1 MKSLALFSVTKSV
14 ALLLSVGAAF
24 AQPAS
29 TGSAQTY
36 PAKPIRLIV
45 AFAPGGATDTFAR
58 ITAAELTSTLGQQV
72 IVENRPGAGTTIAAE
87 FVAKSPADGYTLL
100 LTDLSTHAI
109 MPSLYTKLGFNH
121 ARDLVAVAPVSA
133 SPLIMAAHPSLG
145 VKNAKEL
152 IALAK
157 KNPGITCGNSGAGT
171 VTHLAAEKFRTRAG
185 IDLTSVNYKGG
196 TTSTVS
202 LLTGELSLIVN
213 TIPAALEHV
222 KSKRLVAIG
231 ITADK
236 RAAALPDIAA
246 LGETVKGV
254 DAAVIAGVLAPANT
268 PRAVIDRLNAE
279 FAKAVDAPKAREVF
293 LVNAAEAMK
302 QTPEVMQAA
311 LERDARIWAEVV
323 RVTGVKLN

>member
-1 MKSLALFSVTKSV
+1 MKSLALFSVTNSV

-58 ITAAELTSTLGQQV
+58 STAAELTSTLGQQV

-185 IDLTSVNYKGG
+185 LDLTSVNYTGG
-196 TTSTVS
+196 PTSTVS

>member
-1 MKSLALFSVTKSV
+1 MFKNKYLCIVISAALGAGFAGQAAAQNYPTKPV
-14 ALLLSVGAAF
+14 
-24 AQPAS
+24 
-29 TGSAQTY
+29 
-36 PAKPIRLIV
+36 RLIV

-58 ITAAELTSTLGQQV
+58 ITAAEITRALGQQV

-87 FVAKSPADGYTLL
+87 FVAKSAADGYTLL

-109 MPSLYTKLGFNH
+109 MPSLYTKLAFNH
-121 ARDLVAVAPVSA
+121 ARDLIAVAPVSV
-133 SPLIMAAHPSLG
+133 SPLIMAAHPSVG

-171 VTHLAAEKFRTRAG
+171 VTHLAAEKFRARAG

-213 TIPAALEHV
+213 TIPAVLEHV
-222 KSKRLVAIG
+222 KTKKLVAIG
-231 ITADK
+231 LTADQ
-236 RAAALPDIAA
+236 RAAALPDIPA

-279 FAKAVDAPKAREVF
+279 FAKAVDAPKAKEIF

-302 QTPEVMQAA
+302 QSPDVMQRVM
-311 LERDARIWAEVV
+311 EQDAKTWADVV
-323 RVTGVKLN
+323 KVTGVKLQ

>member
-1 MKSLALFSVTKSV
+1 MFKNKYLQILVGIVCSASAV
-14 ALLLSVGAAF
+14 A
-24 AQPAS
+24 QN
-29 TGSAQTY
+29 Y
-36 PAKPIRLIV
+36 PTKPIRLIV

-58 ITAAELTSTLGQQV
+58 ITAAEISRNIGQQV

-133 SPLIMAAHPSLG
+133 SPLIMTAHPSLG

-171 VTHLAAEKFRTRAG
+171 VTHLAAEKFRTHAG

-236 RAAALPDIAA
+236 RAVALPDIAA

>member
-1 MKSLALFSVTKSV
+1 MFKNKYLQILVGIVCSASAV
-14 ALLLSVGAAF
+14 A
-24 AQPAS
+24 QN
-29 TGSAQTY
+29 Y
-36 PAKPIRLIV
+36 PTKPIRLIV

-58 ITAAELTSTLGQQV
+58 ITAAEISRNIGQQV

-236 RAAALPDIAA
+236 RAVALPDIAA

>member
-1 MKSLALFSVTKSV
+1 MFKNKYLPMLLGLACSASAT
-14 ALLLSVGAAF
+14 
-24 AQPAS
+24 AQS
-29 TGSAQTY
+29 Y

-58 ITAAELTSTLGQQV
+58 ITAAELTRTLGQQV
-72 IVENRPGAGTTIAAE
+72 VVENRPGAGTTIAAE

-109 MPSLYTKLGFNH
+109 MPSLYQKLGFNH
-121 ARDLVAVAPVSA
+121 ARDLTAVAPVSA
-133 SPLIMAAHPSLG
+133 SPLMAAHPSLG
-145 VKNAKEL
+145 VRNAKEL

-157 KNPGITCGNSGAGT
+157 RSPGITCGNSGAGT

-185 IDLTSVNYKGG
+185 IELLSVNYKGG

-202 LLTGELSLIVN
+202 LMTGELSLIVN
-213 TIPAALEHV
+213 TIPAVLEHV
-222 KSKRLVAIG
+222 KSKKLVAIG

-236 RAAALPDIAA
+236 RATALPDIAA

-254 DAAVIAGVLAPANT
+254 DAAVIAGILAPANT

-279 FAKAVDAPKAREVF
+279 IAKAVDAPKAKESF
-293 LVNAAEAMK
+293 LVNAAEALK
-302 QTPEVMQAA
+302 QTPEVMQSR
-311 LERDARIWAEVV
+311 LEADAKTWAEVV

>member
-1 MKSLALFSVTKSV
+1 MLLGLACSASAT
-14 ALLLSVGAAF
+14 
-24 AQPAS
+24 AQS
-29 TGSAQTY
+29 Y

-58 ITAAELTSTLGQQV
+58 ITAAELTRTLGQQV
-72 IVENRPGAGTTIAAE
+72 VVENRPGAGTTIAAE

-109 MPSLYTKLGFNH
+109 MPSLYQKLGFNH
-121 ARDLVAVAPVSA
+121 ARDLTAVAPVSA

-145 VKNAKEL
+145 VRNAKEL

-157 KNPGITCGNSGAGT
+157 RSPGITCGNSGAGT

-185 IDLTSVNYKGG
+185 IELLSVNYKGG

-202 LLTGELSLIVN
+202 LMTGELSLIVN
-213 TIPAALEHV
+213 TIPAVLEHV
-222 KSKRLVAIG
+222 KSKKLVAIG

-236 RAAALPDIAA
+236 RAQALPDIAA
-246 LGETVKGV
+246 LGETVSGV
-254 DAAVIAGVLAPANT
+254 DAAVIAGVIAPANT
-268 PRAVIDRLNAE
+268 PRAVIERLNAE
-279 FAKAVDAPKAREVF
+279 FAKAVDAPKARESF
-293 LVNAAEAMK
+293 LVNAAEALK
-302 QTPEVMQAA
+302 QTPEVMQRA
-311 LERDARIWAEVV
+311 LEADGKTWAEVV

>member
-1 MKSLALFSVTKSV
+1 MFCA
-14 ALLLSVGAAF
+14 GAA
-24 AQPAS
+24 AQN
-29 TGSAQTY
+29 Y
-36 PAKPIRLIV
+36 PTKPIRLIV

-58 ITAAELTSTLGQQV
+58 ITAAEISRSLGQQV

-87 FVAKSPADGYTLL
+87 FVAKSAADGYTLL

-109 MPSLYTKLGFNH
+109 MPSLYTKLAFNH
-121 ARDLVAVAPVSA
+121 GRDLIAVAPVSA

-202 LLTGELSLIVN
+202 LMTGELSLIVN
-213 TIPAALEHV
+213 TIPAVLEHV
-222 KSKRLVAIG
+222 KSKKLVAIG
-231 ITADK
+231 LTADK
-236 RAAALPDIAA
+236 RATALPDIPA

-254 DAAVIAGVLAPANT
+254 DAAVIAGVLAPANV
-268 PRAVIDRLNAE
+268 PRAIIERLNAE
-279 FAKAVDAPKAREVF
+279 FAKAVDAPKAKEIF

-302 QTPEVMQAA
+302 QTSEVMQKA
-311 LERDARIWAEVV
+311 LEQDAKTWAEVV
-323 RVTGVKLN
+323 KVTGVRLN

>member
-1 MKSLALFSVTKSV
+1 MFKIKGLSIFAV
-14 ALLLSVGAAF
+14 ALV
-24 AQPAS
+24 S
-29 TGSAQTY
+29 TGAVAQSFPT
-36 PAKPIRLIV
+36 KPVRIVV

-58 ITAAELTSTLGQQV
+58 VTGSELTRSLGQQV
-72 IVENRPGAGTTIAAE
+72 IVENRPGAGTTIAAD
-87 FVAKSPADGYTLL
+87 FVAKSASDGYTLL

-109 MPSLYTKLGFNH
+109 MPSLYHKLSFNH
-121 ARDLVAVAPVSA
+121 ARDLIAVAPVSA
-133 SPLIMAAHPSLG
+133 SPLIMVAHPSVG

-157 KNPGITCGNSGAGT
+157 RKPGITCGNSGVGT

-185 IDLTSVNYKGG
+185 INLTAINFKGG
-196 TTSTVS
+196 ATSTVS
-202 LLTGELSLIVN
+202 LLTGELDLIVT

-222 KSKRLVAIG
+222 KNKRLVAVG

-236 RAAALPDIAA
+236 RAAALPDIPA

-279 FAKAVDAPKAREVF
+279 IAKAVDAPKAKEIF
-293 LVNAAEAMK
+293 LINAAEAMK
-302 QTPEVMQAA
+302 QSADAMQRVMEQ
-311 LERDARIWAEVV
+311 DVKTWAEVV
-323 RVTGVKLN
+323 KVTGVKLN

>member
-1 MKSLALFSVTKSV
+1 MITFKKSLLGAV
-14 ALLLSVGAAF
+14 LLSVGIAFPLYSAAQ
-24 AQPAS
+24 AWPS
-29 TGSAQTY
+29 
-36 PAKPIRLIV
+36 KPIRLIV

-58 ITAAELTSTLGQQV
+58 ITVAELTSTLGQQV

>member
-1 MKSLALFSVTKSV
+1 MFKIKGLPIFAV
-14 ALLLSVGAAF
+14 ALV
-24 AQPAS
+24 S
-29 TGSAQTY
+29 TGAVAQSFPT
-36 PAKPIRLIV
+36 KPVRIVV

-58 ITAAELTSTLGQQV
+58 VTGSELTRSLGQQV
-72 IVENRPGAGTTIAAE
+72 IVENRPGAGTTIAAD
-87 FVAKSPADGYTLL
+87 FVAKSASDGYTLL

-109 MPSLYTKLGFNH
+109 MPSLYHKLSFNH
-121 ARDLVAVAPVSA
+121 ARDLIAVAPVSA
-133 SPLIMAAHPSLG
+133 SPLIMVAHPSVG

-157 KNPGITCGNSGAGT
+157 RKPGITCGNSGVGT

-185 IDLTSVNYKGG
+185 INLTAINFKGG
-196 TTSTVS
+196 ATSTVS
-202 LLTGELSLIVN
+202 LLTGELDLIVT

-222 KSKRLVAIG
+222 KNKRLVAVG

-236 RAAALPDIAA
+236 RAAALPDIPA

-279 FAKAVDAPKAREVF
+279 IAKAVDAPKAKEIF
-293 LVNAAEAMK
+293 LINAAEAMK
-302 QTPEVMQAA
+302 QSADAMQRVMEQ
-311 LERDARIWAEVV
+311 DVKTWAEVV
-323 RVTGVKLN
+323 KVTGVKLN